1 MDKPWTSNVFGD
13 VRVSAAPTFAQVQV
27 SKGSISFFFSLCG
40 IWNTLRPFQWQWTP
54 TFRFLIW
61 NFSGVSTHDMVHA
74 YRAITSVCSQCPH
87 SQGISLVLYIS
98 VEFFQW
104 KKHYLVLLIFGGS
117 QETSLLTDGGTERT
131 FSWGNHWMNHVKS
144 LDLETVQQAVV
155 LGDL

>member
-13 VRVSAAPTFAQVQV
+13 VRVSAAPTSAQVQV

-61 NFSGVSTHDMVHA
+61 NFSGVSTHDMVRA

-104 KKHYLVLLIFGGS
+104 KNIIWSFLHSGALKRPLC
-117 QETSLLTDGGTERT
+117 SLMEVQRELFPGEITEWT
-131 FSWGNHWMNHVKS
+131 MWSHWI
-144 LDLETVQQAVV
+144 
-155 LGDL
+155 